1 MDKKKSKRTTKKIRL
16 VKRPGEILV
25 SPDRGETVYVQKKD
39 GTRGRMVSQ
48 SQYAKDVEVA
58 YNEQDMIGENAVK
71 LRRQNPTL
79 QKAWD
84 RYITIW
90 HLINENE

>member
-1 MDKKKSKRTTKKIRL
+1 MKKIKKL
-16 VKRPGEILV
+16 KKRRGEIFI
-25 SPDRGETVYVQKKD
+25 SPDGGETVYVQKKD

-79 QKAWD
+79 QKAWN

-90 HLINENE
+90 HLINDNE

>member
-1 MDKKKSKRTTKKIRL
+1 MKKIKKL
-16 VKRPGEILV
+16 KKRRGEIFI
-25 SPDRGETVYVQKKD
+25 SPDGGETVYVQKKD

-48 SQYAKDVEVA
+48 SQYAKAVEVA
-58 YNEQDMIGENAVK
+58 YNAQDMIGENAVK

>member
-1 MDKKKSKRTTKKIRL
+1 MKKIKKL
-16 VKRPGEILV
+16 KKRRGEIFI
-25 SPDRGETVYVQKKD
+25 SPDGGETVYVQKKD

-48 SQYAKDVEVA
+48 SQYAKDVEIA

-79 QKAWD
+79 QKAWN

>member
-1 MDKKKSKRTTKKIRL
+1 MKRIKKLKKHR
-16 VKRPGEILV
+16 GEIFI
-25 SPDRGETVYVQKKD
+25 SPDGGETVYVQKKD

-48 SQYAKDVEVA
+48 SQYAKDVEIA

-79 QKAWD
+79 QKAWN

>member
-1 MDKKKSKRTTKKIRL
+1 MKKIKKL
-16 VKRPGEILV
+16 KKRRGERFI
-25 SPDRGETVYVQKKD
+25 SPDGGETVYVQKKD

-48 SQYAKDVEVA
+48 SQYAKDVEIA

-79 QKAWD
+79 QKAWN

>member
-1 MDKKKSKRTTKKIRL
+1 MKKIKKL
-16 VKRPGEILV
+16 KKRRGEIFI
-25 SPDRGETVYVQKKD
+25 SPDNGETVYVQKKD
-39 GTRGRMVSQ
+39 GTRGRMVLQ
-48 SQYAKDVEVA
+48 SQYAKDVEIA

-79 QKAWD
+79 QKAWN

>member
-1 MDKKKSKRTTKKIRL
+1 MKKIKKL
-16 VKRPGEILV
+16 KKRRGEIFI
-25 SPDRGETVYVQKKD
+25 SPDGGETVYEQKKD

>member
-1 MDKKKSKRTTKKIRL
+1 MEKIKKLKKRR
-16 VKRPGEILV
+16 GEVFI
-25 SPDRGETVYVQKKD
+25 SPDGGETVYVQKKD

-79 QKAWD
+79 QKAWN

>member
-1 MDKKKSKRTTKKIRL
+1 MKTIKKLKKRR
-16 VKRPGEILV
+16 GEIFI
-25 SPDRGETVYVQKKD
+25 SPDNGETVYVQKKD

-48 SQYAKDVEVA
+48 SQYAKDVEIA

-79 QKAWD
+79 QKAWN

>member
-1 MDKKKSKRTTKKIRL
+1 MKKIKKL
-16 VKRPGEILV
+16 KKRRGEIFI
-25 SPDRGETVYVQKKD
+25 SPDGGETVYVQKND

>member
-1 MDKKKSKRTTKKIRL
+1 
-16 VKRPGEILV
+16 
-25 SPDRGETVYVQKKD
+25 
-39 GTRGRMVSQ
+39 MVSQ

-79 QKAWD
+79 QKAWN

-90 HLINENE
+90 HLINEKE

>member
-1 MDKKKSKRTTKKIRL
+1 MKTIKKLKKRR
-16 VKRPGEILV
+16 GEIFI
-25 SPDRGETVYVQKKD
+25 SPDGGETVYVQKKD

-48 SQYAKDVEVA
+48 SQYAKDVEIA

-79 QKAWD
+79 QKAWN

>member
-1 MDKKKSKRTTKKIRL
+1 MIKRS
-16 VKRPGEILV
+16 GEILV
-25 SPDRGETVYVQKKD
+25 SPDGGETVYVQKKD

-48 SQYAKDVEVA
+48 SQYAKDVEIA

-79 QKAWD
+79 QKAWN

>member
-1 MDKKKSKRTTKKIRL
+1 M
-16 VKRPGEILV
+16 VKRQGEIFV
-25 SPDRGETVYVQKKD
+25 SPDGGETVYVQKKD

>member
-1 MDKKKSKRTTKKIRL
+1 MKKIKKL
-16 VKRPGEILV
+16 KKRRGEIFI
-25 SPDRGETVYVQKKD
+25 SPDGGETVYVQKKD

-48 SQYAKDVEVA
+48 SQYAKDGEVA

-84 RYITIW
+84 RYNTIW

>member
-1 MDKKKSKRTTKKIRL
+1 MEKIKKLKKRR
-16 VKRPGEILV
+16 GEVFI
-25 SPDRGETVYVQKKD
+25 SPDGGETVYVQKKD

-48 SQYAKDVEVA
+48 SQYAKDIEVA

-79 QKAWD
+79 QKAWN

>member
-1 MDKKKSKRTTKKIRL
+1 MEKIKKLKKRR
-16 VKRPGEILV
+16 GEVFI
-25 SPDRGETVYVQKKD
+25 SPDGGETVYVQKKD